1 MGTPSHQ
8 PESVAFE
15 SLCETSQIKSIKM
28 AVDKEE
34 ILRICDIYDW
44 HGKGELD
51 MYYFIDIFY
60 ALGMNLTKKTTVKF
74 GQTDDVEKAYK
85 KFDEVVAL
93 VQQAVKEPEHTGNYF
108 DYVELCKLYDKNEN
122 GTMMLAELEAFFS
135 LMGDEI
141 PKDDCTKLLDELADP
156 EDEDG
161 FFPYTPF
168 LDKLCGKAIMPRPT
182 TICYQNQ
189 KTNNSKLTKTT
200 KIQTAQNQCQQH
212 PFIQKKM
219 DWKTSKKYGNWKQ

>member
-1 MGTPSHQ
+1 MGR
-8 PESVAFE
+8 VFA
-15 SLCETSQIKSIKM
+15 LCETSQIRSIKM

-51 MYYFIDIFY
+51 MYYFMDIFY

-122 GTMMLAELEAFFS
+122 GTMMWLSLRLSCLLWEMKSPRMTVPSFSMNWQELRMKMVIS
-135 LMGDEI
+135 LTL
-141 PKDDCTKLLDELADP
+141 PSWTNCAARSKSFRQSKS
-156 EDEDG
+156 
-161 FFPYTPF
+161 
-168 LDKLCGKAIMPRPT
+168 K
-182 TICYQNQ
+182 Q
-189 KTNNSKLTKTT
+189 KT
-200 KIQTAQNQCQQH
+200 C
-212 PFIQKKM
+212 
-219 DWKTSKKYGNWKQ
+219 

>member
-8 PESVAFE
+8 LESVAVRE
-15 SLCETSQIKSIKM
+15 SLCLCETSQIKSINM
-28 AVDKEE
+28 SVDAEE

-51 MYYFIDIFY
+51 MYYFMDIFY

-108 DYVELCKLYDKNEN
+108 DYVGLCKLYDKNEN
-122 GTMMLAELEAFFS
+122 GTMMLAELETFLS

-141 PKDDCTKLLDELADP
+141 PKDDCTKLLETLADP

-161 FFPYTPF
+161 FFAYGPF
-168 LDKLCGKAIMPRPT
+168 LDKLCGKA
-182 TICYQNQ
+182 
-189 KTNNSKLTKTT
+189 
-200 KIQTAQNQCQQH
+200 
-212 PFIQKKM
+212 
-219 DWKTSKKYGNWKQ
+219 